1 MNQPAILATREVL
14 RKHLSTGCFIQSTS
28 KPPTIRR
35 SKTRVVQPPVQN
47 VFQSRNKT
55 KPTVYHL
62 RDVVRDRASEGVTFR
77 LRVPSL
83 QITQGEKIALIG
95 ESGCGK
101 STLLD
106 MLAFISQPTE
116 VAAYRFRPE
125 QETDAIDV
133 ARLWKK
139 KQMNKLGELR
149 KRHIGYVMQTGG
161 LLPYLT
167 VRENMG
173 LSRGVLGLRDDDT
186 VESLARELGIAR
198 HLDKLPET
206 LSVGERQRVAIGRAL
221 AHEPSIVIADEPTAS
236 VDPFAAE
243 KIMSL
248 FIGLAEERNITVVVA
263 SHAWRHIKR
272 LGLRRL
278 AHHTHRSKDGRTTE
292 TVVNG

>member
-1 MNQPAILATREVL
+1 VE
-14 RKHLSTGCFIQSTS
+14 
-28 KPPTIRR
+28 
-35 SKTRVVQPPVQN
+35 N
-47 VFQSRNKT
+47 VFQARSRAKS
-55 KPTVYHL
+55 TVYHL
-62 RDVVRDRASEGVTFR
+62 RDVIRDRASEGVTFR

-106 MLAFISQPTE
+106 MLAFISQPTGI
-116 VAAYRFRPE
+116 AAFRFRPE
-125 QETDAIDV
+125 QEEEAIDV
-133 ARLWKK
+133 AQLWKK
-139 KQMNKLGELR
+139 KQMNKLGDLR

-167 VRENMG
+167 VRENMS
-173 LSRGVLGLRDDDT
+173 LSRAVLGLRDDDT
-186 VESLARELGIAR
+186 VDLLAKELGIAR
-198 HLDKLPET
+198 HLGKLPET

-221 AHEPSIVIADEPTAS
+221 SNQPSIVIADEPTAS

>member
-1 MNQPAILATREVL
+1 VE
-14 RKHLSTGCFIQSTS
+14 
-28 KPPTIRR
+28 
-35 SKTRVVQPPVQN
+35 N
-47 VFQSRNKT
+47 VFRSRNRT
-55 KPTVYHL
+55 KAIVYHL

-83 QITQGEKIALIG
+83 QIMQGEKIALIG

-106 MLAFISQPTE
+106 MLAFIAQPSDI
-116 VAAYRFRPE
+116 AAFRFRPE
-125 QETDAIDV
+125 QEDEAVDV
-133 ARLWKK
+133 AQLWKRR
-139 KQMNKLGELR
+139 QMNDLGDLR

-167 VRENMG
+167 VRENMS
-173 LSRGVLGLRDDDT
+173 LTRTVLGMGPDDT
-186 VESLARELGIAR
+186 VESLASELGIAR
-198 HLDKLPET
+198 HLDKLPDT

-221 AHEPSIVIADEPTAS
+221 AHQPPIVIADEPTAS

-278 AHHTHRSKDGRTTE
+278 AHHTHRSTDGRTTE

>member
-1 MNQPAILATREVL
+1 M
-14 RKHLSTGCFIQSTS
+14 
-28 KPPTIRR
+28 
-35 SKTRVVQPPVQN
+35 QN
-47 VFQSRNKT
+47 VFQSRNKA
-55 KPTVYHL
+55 KPIVYHM

-125 QETDAIDV
+125 LDNDAIDV
-133 ARLWKK
+133 AQLWKK
-139 KQMNKLGELR
+139 RHRNKLGDLR
-149 KRHIGYVMQTGG
+149 KQHIGYVMQTGG
-161 LLPYLT
+161 LLPYLS
-167 VRENMG
+167 VRENMA
-173 LSRGVLGLRDDDT
+173 LSRTVLGLRADDT
-186 VESLARELGIAR
+186 VDTLARELGIAR

-221 AHEPSIVIADEPTAS
+221 SHEPSIVIADEPTAS

-278 AHHTHRSKDGRTTE
+278 AHHTQRSKDGRTTE

>member
-1 MNQPAILATREVL
+1 ME
-14 RKHLSTGCFIQSTS
+14 
-28 KPPTIRR
+28 
-35 SKTRVVQPPVQN
+35 N
-47 VFQSRNKT
+47 VFQSRSRAKS
-55 KPTVYHL
+55 TVYHL
-62 RDVVRDRASEGVTFR
+62 RDVIRDRASEGVTFR

-106 MLAFISQPTE
+106 MLAFISQPTGI
-116 VAAYRFRPE
+116 AAFRFRPE
-125 QETDAIDV
+125 QEEEAIDV
-133 ARLWKK
+133 AQLWKK
-139 KQMNKLGELR
+139 KQMNKLGDLR

-167 VRENMG
+167 VRENMS
-173 LSRGVLGLRDDDT
+173 LSRAVLGLRDDDT
-186 VESLARELGIAR
+186 VDLLARELGIAR
-198 HLDKLPET
+198 HLGKLPET

-221 AHEPSIVIADEPTAS
+221 SNQPSIVIADEPTAS

-278 AHHTHRSKDGRTTE
+278 AHHTHRSKDGLTTE